1 MRFLLTMV
9 VTGSLMITAA
19 YAQAPAPA
27 NPQVAGVVKT
37 FDGKTLVLDAKDG
50 QVTAMVTPTTRI
62 MVNAPRTLADIKPG
76 DFIASGGTRGPDG
89 KLRANEIRIFTAP
102 GGEGQFPM
110 AQPGQTMTNA
120 SVKEVMTNATVQQV
134 GGDGG
139 PVIKLTFHGAGAPG
153 SPNCTGRSAD
163 APGGAGTGCI
173 GETEF
178 EVPANVPVV
187 AVLPGDASMLKPGVK
202 VNMNITKGPDST
214 VSAAR
219 IAILQ

>member
-9 VTGSLMITAA
+9 VTGSLIITAA
-19 YAQAPAPA
+19 YAQAPA
-27 NPQVAGVVKT
+27 NPPVAGVVKT

-89 KLRANEIRIFTAP
+89 KLRANEIRIFAAP

-120 SVKEVMTNATVQQV
+120 TVKEVMTNATVQQV

-202 VNMNITKGPDST
+202 VNVNITKGPDGT

-219 IAILQ
+219 ITVSQ

>member
-1 MRFLLTMV
+1 MRFLFALM

-19 YAQAPAPA
+19 YAQQAPA
-27 NPQVAGVVKT
+27 NPPVAGVVKT
-37 FDGKTLVLDAKDG
+37 FDGKTLVVDAKNG
-50 QVTAMVTPTTRI
+50 MVSAQVAPGTRI
-62 MVNAPRTLADIKPG
+62 TVNVPKTLADIKPG
-76 DFIASGGTRGPDG
+76 DFIASGGTRGSDG

-120 SVKEVMTNATVQQV
+120 TVKEVMTNATVQQV
-134 GGDGG
+134 GGAGT

-187 AVLPGDASMLKPGVK
+187 AVLPGDASMLKPGAK
-202 VNMNITKGPDST
+202 VNMNTTNAPDGT
-214 VSAAR
+214 VSAVR
-219 IAILQ
+219 ISILP

>member
-1 MRFLLTMV
+1 MRFLFALM

-19 YAQAPAPA
+19 YAQLAPA
-27 NPQVAGVVKT
+27 NPPVAGVVKT
-37 FDGKTLVLDAKDG
+37 FDGKTLVVQAKDAV
-50 QVTAMVTPTTRI
+50 VTAIVTPNTRI
-62 MVNAPRTLADIKPG
+62 TVNAPRTLADIKPG
-76 DFIASGGTRGPDG
+76 NFIASGGTRGSDG

-120 SVKEVMTNATVQQV
+120 TVKEVMTNATVQQV
-134 GGDGG
+134 GGAGT

-163 APGGAGTGCI
+163 APGGPGAGCI

-178 EVPANVPVV
+178 EVPANVLVV
-187 AVLPGDASMLKPGVK
+187 AVLPGDASMLKPGAN
-202 VNMNITKGPDST
+202 VNMNIANATDGT
-214 VSAAR
+214 VSAVR
-219 IAILQ
+219 ITILP